1 MAMLTRLLTEILNPA
16 QAFALA
22 IIVAS
27 LATGGLIAVV
37 SVIAGVWKQHGNDRM
52 QAELKR
58 QMIDRGMSAE
68 EIALVLDPK
77 RGRRFVGDALQLPC
91 ASEAV
96 VEQDGEWLHALVLE
110 VADRQYH
117 VHFVGTDMD
126 SNAWVPEDRI
136 RLPAG
141 SPILN
146 LAASFAGRGPS
157 LNGTHAKKPPMD
169 AEV

>member
-1 MAMLTRLLTEILNPA
+1 MDMLTRLLTEILNPGHV
-16 QAFALA
+16 FALA
-22 IIVAS
+22 IIVAA
-27 LATGGLIAVV
+27 LATAGLITVV
-37 SVIAGVWKQHGNDRM
+37 SVVGGVWRQLGIDRM

-77 RGRRFVGDALQLPC
+77 RGRRFVGDAVQLPC

-157 LNGTHAKKPPMD
+157 LNGAHAKKPPMD
-169 AEV
+169 VEI